1 MLRDLVCTR
10 LFCGAPYCPS
20 SFLGTVVQSRE
31 LPLEGRVIVCA
42 IVSNRVLPLSPA
54 PRRSLTH
61 CSGRSVGQMM
71 ALDELQNLVSG
82 GSAREGDLPG
92 NGDFKISQASYN
104 LIDAVAVWV
113 R

>member
-1 MLRDLVCTR
+1 
-10 LFCGAPYCPS
+10 
-20 SFLGTVVQSRE
+20 
-31 LPLEGRVIVCA
+31 
-42 IVSNRVLPLSPA
+42 
-54 PRRSLTH
+54 
-61 CSGRSVGQMM
+61 MM